1 MKIILSKKNIELY
14 QNIPKEYLSLI
25 INTILTRSAENGIL
39 IKELSF
45 YLSQQEIEDVIDKL
59 QIRDIKVIKMSTI
72 KQKGVHQNDVKREVK
87 KKIQEEKKSET
98 LFEGFDD

>member
-25 INTILTRSAENGIL
+25 INTILTRVVENGVL

-45 YLSQQEIEDVIDKL
+45 YLSQNEIQDVLDKI
-59 QIRDIKVIKMSTI
+59 QMEEVKISRVRHKN
-72 KQKGVHQNDVKREVK
+72 VHQNSVKHEIK
-87 KKIQEEKKSET
+87 KKINEEKKNEV